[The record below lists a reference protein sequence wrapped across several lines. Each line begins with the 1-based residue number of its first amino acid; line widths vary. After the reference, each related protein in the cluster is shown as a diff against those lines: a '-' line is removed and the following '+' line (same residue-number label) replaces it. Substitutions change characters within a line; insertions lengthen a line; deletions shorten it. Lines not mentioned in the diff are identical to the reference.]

1 MGVDENE
8 FFRQAAVQLC
18 GTLDIEKAVNRC
30 RRYLGDFFPVTRM
43 DLHLFEPGLLAM
55 RIIAQSTLYEDQR
68 FVRIGPLPK
77 QARSQI
83 QEELLKRHDVIIV
96 NDPEENPVAHY
107 MIQWTRKPDVSH
119 MIMLLEVEG
128 NRLGVLAISADGK
141 NRYTKSDAH
150 LLSLLHDPF
159 AIAMSNALR
168 YQEVLKL
175 KDMLADDNRYLHQEL
190 LRISGDEIVGKDGGL
205 KGVME
210 MVRQVAS
217 LDSPVL
223 LLGETG
229 VGKEVIANAIHYSS
243 HRKDGPFIKVNCGAI
258 PGSLLD
264 SELFGHEKGAFT
276 GAITQRRGRFERAH
290 GGTIFLDE
298 IGELPH
304 QAQIRLLRVLQNKEI
319 ERVGGSKSVH
329 VDIRIIIATH
339 QNLENMVASNQFRE
353 DLWFRLNVFPIVI
366 PPLRERK
373 GDIHALVRYFVDRKS
388 RELKIHPPPKPAP
401 GAIDGLKS
409 YHWPGNVRELENI
422 IERSLIRS
430 RGQKEGDPLLFESL
444 DLAEPEEENIPL
456 SAFSDHDHKILKLD
470 EAMSFHIKHA
480 LKLAE
485 GKIEGPYGAAE
496 LLGINPHTLRGRMKK
511 LGIPYGR
518 KHDMTDNRVVF
529 LGDK

>member
-1 MGVDENE
+1 MKVDENQ

-43 DLHLFEPGLLAM
+43 DLHLFEPGLRAM

-68 FVRIGPLPK
+68 FVKIGPLPEE
-77 QARSQI
+77 ARAKI
-83 QEELLKRHDVIIV
+83 QGELLKRNDVIIV
-96 NDPEENPVAHY
+96 NNPEENPVARY
-107 MIQWTRKPDVSH
+107 MIQWTMKPDVSH

-141 NRYTKSDAH
+141 NRYTKSHAH

-190 LRISGDEIVGKDGGL
+190 LRISGDEIIGRDGGL

-210 MVRQVAS
+210 MARQVAS

-229 VGKEVIANAIHYSS
+229 VGKEIIANAIHYSS

-290 GGTIFLDE
+290 RGTIFLDE
-298 IGELPH
+298 IGELPPP
-304 QAQIRLLRVLQNKEI
+304 AQIRLLRVIQNKEI
-319 ERVGGSKSVH
+319 ERVGGTKSVH
-329 VDIRIIIATH
+329 VDIRIISATH
-339 QNLENMVASNQFRE
+339 QNLEDMVMKNQFRE
-353 DLWFRLNVFPIVI
+353 DLWFRLDVFPIAI
-366 PPLRERK
+366 PPLRQRK
-373 GDIHALVRYFVDRKS
+373 EDIPALVRYFVDRKS
-388 RELKIHPPPKPAP
+388 RELKIHPPPKPAA
-401 GAIDGLKS
+401 GAVDGLKS

-430 RGQKEGDPLLFESL
+430 RGQKAGTPLSFESL
-444 DLAEPEEENIPL
+444 DLPTPKDESIPQ
-456 SAFSDHDHKILKLD
+456 SPFSIRDHKIMKLD
-470 EAMSFHIKHA
+470 EAMAVHIQHA
-480 LKLAE
+480 LTLAK
-485 GKIEGPYGAAE
+485 GKVEGPYGAAE
-496 LLGINPHTLRGRMKK
+496 LLGMNPHTLRGRMKK

-518 KHDMTDNRVVF
+518 K
-529 LGDK
+529 K

>member
-8 FFRQAAVQLC
+8 FFRQATVQLC
-18 GTLDIEKAVNRC
+18 GSLDIEKAVNRC
-30 RRYLGDFFPVTRM
+30 RRYLGEFFPVTRM
-43 DLHLFEPGLLAM
+43 DLHLFEQALRTM

-96 NDPEENPVAHY
+96 NNPEENPVAQY
-107 MIQWTRKPDVSH
+107 MIQWTRKSDVSH

-168 YQEVLKL
+168 YQEVFKL

-205 KGVME
+205 KRVME

-229 VGKEVIANAIHYSS
+229 VGKEVMANAIHYSS

-298 IGELPH
+298 IGELPLP
-304 QAQIRLLRVLQNKEI
+304 AQIRLLRVLQNKEI
-319 ERVGGSKSVH
+319 ERVGGTKSVP
-329 VDIRIIIATH
+329 VDIRVIIATH
-339 QNLENMVASNQFRE
+339 QELEKMVESNEFRE
-353 DLWFRLNVFPIVI
+353 DLWFRINVFPIEI
-366 PPLRERK
+366 PPLRQRRE
-373 GDIHALVRYFVDRKS
+373 DVPALVNYFVDRKS
-388 RELKIHPPPKPAP
+388 RELKIYPPPRLAD
-401 GAIDGLKS
+401 GAVDLLKF
-409 YHWPGNVRELENI
+409 YHWPGNVRELEKM
-422 IERSLIRS
+422 IERGLIRS
-430 RGQKEGDPLLFESL
+430 RGQEEWAPLTFEDL
-444 DLAEPEEENIPL
+444 DLPETKDEGVPL
-456 SAFSDHDHKILKLD
+456 PVFSDPNHKILCLD
-470 EAMSFHIKHA
+470 EAMSVHIKHA
-480 LKLAE
+480 LQLAKGKVE
-485 GKIEGPYGAAE
+485 GANGAAE
-496 LLGINPHTLRGRMKK
+496 LLGINPHTLRAKMKK
-511 LGIPYGR
+511 LEIPYGR
-518 KHDMTDNRVVF
+518 KKITV
-529 LGDK
+529 